1 MKGVIACWLAALGLG
16 FLGALC
22 LTAGRFEQSV
32 ARVQRNLTTLNTE
45 GAEETFTLAEQYFEY
60 ASYIPGVGNQA
71 LNDIRA
77 RKASL
82 HYWQRQYDA
91 IIPHSD
97 DPIGSLPRDN
107 TELQFIVANALYRS
121 AQTQAKELQND
132 RQSVLQSIDTGIKA
146 YLAVLRNSTR
156 NEEDAAFN
164 YEYLVQ
170 LRGAILAGNGKPK
183 DGDPGEKTNP
193 HGQPGRT
200 PQQSD
205 MNDFKIQIPL
215 EPKESEDHKSG
226 LDAGKTGARARKG

>member
-1 MKGVIACWLAALGLG
+1 MKGVIACWLAALGVGVLG
-16 FLGALC
+16 SGC

-32 ARVQRNLTTLNTE
+32 ARAQRNLTTLNYE
-45 GAEETFTLAEQYFEY
+45 GAEETFARAEQFFGY
-60 ASYIPGVGNQA
+60 ASYVPGVGNQA

-77 RKASL
+77 RKALL
-82 HYWQRQYDA
+82 HYWQRQYGA

-107 TELQFIVANALYRS
+107 TELQFIVANAVYRS
-121 AQTQAKELQND
+121 AQAQAKERQND

-156 NEEDAAFN
+156 NEDAAFN

-183 DGDPGEKTNP
+183 GGDSGEETNP
-193 HGQPGRT
+193 HGQPGGP
-200 PQQSD
+200 PQQTGMS
-205 MNDFKIQIPL
+205 DFKIQIPL
-215 EPKESEDHKSG
+215 DRKESGDEKTGH
-226 LDAGKTGARARKG
+226 DAGKSVARERKG

>member
-1 MKGVIACWLAALGLG
+1 MKGVIACWLAALGVGLLG
-16 FLGALC
+16 FGC

-32 ARVQRNLTTLNTE
+32 ARAQRNLTTLNYE
-45 GAEETFTLAEQYFEY
+45 GAEEIFTRAEQYFEY
-60 ASYIPGVGNQA
+60 ASYVPGVGNQA

-77 RKASL
+77 RKAAL
-82 HYWQRQYDA
+82 HYWQQQYDA

-107 TELQFIVANALYRS
+107 TELQFIVANAVYRS
-121 AQTQAKELQND
+121 AQAQAKQRQND

-156 NEEDAAFN
+156 NQDAAFN

-170 LRGAILAGNGKPK
+170 LRGAVLAGNGKPK
-183 DGDPGEKTNP
+183 GGDSGEETNP
-193 HGQPGRT
+193 HGQPGGT
-200 PQQSD
+200 PQQTD

-226 LDAGKTGARARKG
+226 IDAGKSAAKQRKG

>member
-1 MKGVIACWLAALGLG
+1 MKGVIACWLAALGLAVAG
-16 FLGALC
+16 IGC
-22 LTAGRFEQSV
+22 LMAGRFEQSL
-32 ARVQRNLTTLNTE
+32 ARTQRNLATLNYE
-45 GAEETFTLAEQYFEY
+45 GAEETFIRAEQYLEY
-60 ASYIPGVGNQA
+60 ASHIPGVGNRM

-77 RKASL
+77 RKALL

-107 TELQFIVANALYRS
+107 TELQFIVANAVYRS
-121 AQTQAKELQND
+121 AQAEAKQRQND

-156 NEEDAAFN
+156 NEDAAFN

-170 LRGAILAGNGKPK
+170 LRGAILAANGKPK
-183 DGDPGEKTNP
+183 GGDSSEEANP
-193 HGQPGRT
+193 HGQPGGAPRQT
-200 PQQSD
+200 D

-215 EPKESEDHKSG
+215 EPKESEDHKTG
-226 LDAGKTGARARKG
+226 IDAGKSARKERKG